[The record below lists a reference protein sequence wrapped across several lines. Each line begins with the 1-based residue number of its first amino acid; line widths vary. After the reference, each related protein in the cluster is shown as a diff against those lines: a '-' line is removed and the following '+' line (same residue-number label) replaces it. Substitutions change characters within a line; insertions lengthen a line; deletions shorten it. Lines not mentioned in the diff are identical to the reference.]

1 MSKPITASQIKKIAA
16 VAREMQSTIEVEE
29 DGRIIRVIPNI
40 PETHNG
46 TKIVPIQGPLM

>member
-1 MSKPITASQIKKIAA
+1 MSKPITTAQIKKIAA

-40 PETHNG
+40 PDNNSQPLT
-46 TKIVPIQGPLM
+46 VPAHGSLL